1 MSMEN
6 RIFTRVVFDMKAELI
21 ISGQIIK
28 IDTIDNLSI
37 GGCLLEYDE
46 QVQPKT
52 ACEVNILMSG
62 TRSKLKVSL
71 SGEIIRSET
80 DRVAVKFIEITPDSL
95 YHLQNIVR
103 YNAPDVDVIEEEI
116 RNHPGLK

>member
-1 MSMEN
+1 MEN
-6 RIFTRVVFDMKAELI
+6 RIFTRIIFDMKAELI

-37 GGCLLEYDE
+37 GGCLLEYNE
-46 QVQPKT
+46 QVQHRT
-52 ACEVNILMSG
+52 DCEVNILMSG

-71 SGEIIRSET
+71 SGEIIRSEKGH
-80 DRVAVKFIEITPDSL
+80 VAVKFTEITPDSL

-103 YNAPDVDVIEEEI
+103 YNAPDVNAIEEEI
-116 RNHPGLK
+116 SRHPGLK